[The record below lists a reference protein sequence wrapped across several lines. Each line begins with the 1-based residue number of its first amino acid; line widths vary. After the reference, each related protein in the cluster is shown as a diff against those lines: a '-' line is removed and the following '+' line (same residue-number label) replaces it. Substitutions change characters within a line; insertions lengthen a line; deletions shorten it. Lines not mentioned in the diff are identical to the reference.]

1 MDSHATLYK
10 YNLLSRGIL
19 GGLFVGIIGAAVN
32 MAFDYIYRQVT
43 HYQFSEYVNINSIIF
58 FTIPTLVAAGIVY
71 AVIRQYIRNGMMI
84 YTILSLALTAIVALF
99 IPLGPNMLPNGEA
112 MPSTARGLTM
122 GIEIITGLFGA
133 FALPY
138 FAEHPKIWSDANAD
152 QTVNDV
158 KNRTV

>member
-1 MDSHATLYK
+1 MDAHATIYK
-10 YNLLSRGIL
+10 YSPLSRGIL
-19 GGLFVGIIGAAVN
+19 GGLFVGIIASATN
-32 MAFDYIYRQVT
+32 MIFDYVYRKAT

-71 AVIRQYIRNGMMI
+71 AVMRQYLKQGIML
-84 YTILSLALTAIVALF
+84 YTILSLAITAVVALF
-99 IPLGPNMLPNGEA
+99 IPLGPNMLPNGES

-138 FAEHPKIWSDANAD
+138 FAEHPRIWSDT
-152 QTVNDV
+152 TVE
-158 KNRTV
+158 NR

>member
-19 GGLFVGIIGAAVN
+19 AGLFVGIIAAAVN
-32 MAFDYIYRQVT
+32 LAFDYIYRQIT
-43 HYQFSEYVNINSIIF
+43 HYQISQFVNINSIIF

-71 AVIRQYIRNGMMI
+71 AIIRQYVKRGMMV
-84 YTILSLALTAIVALF
+84 YTVLSLAVTAIVALF
-99 IPLGPNMLPNGEA
+99 IPLGPNMLPHGEA
-112 MPSTARGLTM
+112 LPASARGLTI

-138 FAEHPKIWSDANAD
+138 FAEHPKIWSDANVD
-152 QTVNDV
+152 QYTDTAS
-158 KNRTV
+158 KY